1 MAFVYAGGRT
11 LSPRLVLL
19 SVLLGAVCLAPS
31 PLNAQTGAQA
41 LLPNFEKGPSQFP
54 NLIAPYK
61 AQPIPPLMLENS
73 PRLRDLIHDGKME
86 LSVSDAL
93 ALALENNLNIAV
105 QRFLRPIA
113 QVDVLRTQ
121 SGQAARGIPGA
132 LLPAG
137 LSVGAIGVGVNQ
149 FQGANGVGSAGGI
162 SGGGGA
168 VQVPQLGSFD
178 PSVTLN
184 GSWDRTVSPLN
195 TTTVAGVPQVTTYST
210 ALTGTY
216 TQLLPDGTSFLFSM
230 NAIRQSSTQ
239 QHLIYNPAVIT
250 RFSGGFNQ
258 PLLNG
263 FGFLPNKRFM
273 MVAQND
279 IRTSEELFRQQV
291 TAVVVQVTD
300 AYWDLAAARQA
311 VAAAER
317 SREAA
322 RTLFRQTQTM
332 QELGTAAALDVATA
346 SASLATGD
354 RDLIIAQTNF
364 QFQQAQLKNMLSKT
378 TDAQLDAAEIVT
390 TDQLPE
396 PSERDV
402 PQLQP
407 ALETAF
413 RQRPDLLAPAQ
424 DLKNQEISVGFTK
437 NGLLPSLSVFGLYA
451 GAGLAG
457 NTLLATAGTA
467 ESLQQDFVLQYPE
480 YAGGVSAVVPIRN
493 RSAQADNL
501 RARLERR
508 QLQVNLQN
516 TRQQV
521 SLEVRQ
527 AIIGLIQGRAQV
539 ESSHEAVKLANQ
551 TADAERK
558 KLQVGLSTAYNV
570 ILRDRDVMTALQ
582 ADIAA
587 VGTYA
592 KALVE
597 MDRSMGATLESN
609 GIELEEALSGDV
621 TKQPTP
627 SLRYPRY
634 TGVPET
640 KP

>member
-1 MAFVYAGGRT
+1 MAFVYGGGRT
-11 LSPRLVLL
+11 LSPRVALL
-19 SVLLGAVCLAPS
+19 SLFLCAICLVPAA
-31 PLNAQTGAQA
+31 LDAQSGGQA
-41 LLPNFEKGPSQFP
+41 LLPNYEKGPSQFP
-54 NLIAPYK
+54 NLIGPYK
-61 AQPIPPLMLENS
+61 EQPIPPLMLENS
-73 PRLRDLIHDGKME
+73 PRLHDLIHGGKMD
-86 LSVSDAL
+86 LSVADAL
-93 ALALENNLNIAV
+93 ALAIENNLNIAV

-113 QVDVLRTQ
+113 EVDVLRTK

-137 LSVGAIGVGVNQ
+137 LSIGAIGVGVNQ
-149 FQGANGVGSAGGI
+149 LQGANGVGSAGGI

-168 VQVPQLGSFD
+168 VQVPQVGAFD
-178 PSVTLN
+178 PSISLN
-184 GSWDRTVSPLN
+184 ASWDRTVSPLN
-195 TTTVAGVPQVTTYST
+195 TVLVAGMPQVVTYST
-210 ALTGTY
+210 ALTSTY
-216 TQLLPDGTSFLFSM
+216 TQLLPDGSSFLVSM

-239 QHLIYNPAVIT
+239 DYLIYNPAVIS
-250 RFSGGFNQ
+250 RFSVGFNQ

-263 FGFLPNKRFM
+263 FGLLPNKRFIL
-273 MVAQND
+273 VAQND
-279 IRTSEELFRQQV
+279 IKTSEELFRLQMTTV
-291 TAVVVQVTD
+291 TVQVTD
-300 AYWDLAAARQA
+300 AYWDLAASRQA

-322 RTLFRQTQTM
+322 QTLYRQSQTM
-332 QELGTAAALDVATA
+332 AELGTAAALDVATA
-346 SASLATGD
+346 NASLAAAD
-354 RDLIIAQTNF
+354 RDLIIARTNF
-364 QFQQAQLKNMLSKT
+364 QLQQTQLKNMLSKVA
-378 TDAQLDAAEIVT
+378 DPELDAAEIVT
-390 TDQLPE
+390 ADQLPE
-396 PSERDV
+396 PSDRDV
-402 PQLQP
+402 PELQP
-407 ALETAF
+407 ALEIAF

-424 DLKNQEISVGFTK
+424 DLKNQEISVAFTK
-437 NGLLPSLSVFGLYA
+437 NGLLPNVSLFGLYA

-457 NTLLATAGTA
+457 NTLLAPGGTLQ
-467 ESLQQDFVLQYPE
+467 SLNQDFVLQYPE
-480 YAGGVSAVVPIRN
+480 YSGGVSAVVPIRN
-493 RSAQADNL
+493 RSAQADNM

-508 QLQVNLQN
+508 QLQVNLQA

-539 ESSHEAVKLANQ
+539 ESSHEAVRLANQ

-597 MDRSMGATLESN
+597 MDRATGSILERD
-609 GIELEEALSGDV
+609 GIELSDALSGDV
-621 TKQPTP
+621 TKQPSP
-627 SLRYPRY
+627 PYRYPRY
-634 TGVPET
+634 TGVPES

>member
-1 MAFVYAGGRT
+1 M
-11 LSPRLVLL
+11 
-19 SVLLGAVCLAPS
+19 SVALRSRAIKVSFICCVCLEVPV
-31 PLNAQTGAQA
+31 LRAQFGAQA
-41 LLPNFEKGPSQFP
+41 LLPNYEQGPSQFP
-54 NLIAPYK
+54 NLIGPYK
-61 AQPIPPLMLENS
+61 EQPIPPLILENS
-73 PRLRDLIHDGKME
+73 PRLHDLIREGKMQ

-113 QVDVLRTQ
+113 EVDVLRTK
-121 SGQAARGIPGA
+121 SGQAARGITGA

-149 FQGANGVGSAGGI
+149 FQGASGVGSAGGI

-168 VQVPQLGSFD
+168 VQVPQVGAFD

-195 TTTVAGVPQVTTYST
+195 TLQVAGVPQVATYST
-210 ALTGTY
+210 AVTGTY
-216 TQLLPDGTSFLFSM
+216 TQMLPDGSSFLFSM

-239 QHLIYNPAVIT
+239 QHLIYNPAVIS
-250 RFSGGFNQ
+250 RFAMGFNQ

-263 FGFLPNKRFM
+263 FGLLPNKRFI

-291 TAVVVQVTD
+291 TNVVVQVTD
-300 AYWDLAAARQA
+300 AYWDLAASRQA

-322 RTLFRQTQTM
+322 QTLYRQSQTM
-332 QELGTAAALDVATA
+332 SELGTAAALDVATA
-346 SASLATGD
+346 NASLAAAD
-354 RDLIIAQTNF
+354 RDLIIARTNF
-364 QFQQAQLKNMLSKT
+364 QLQQTQLKNMLSKVA
-378 TDAQLDAAEIVT
+378 DAQLDAAEIVT

-396 PSERDV
+396 PSDRDV
-402 PQLQP
+402 PELQP
-407 ALETAF
+407 ALDTAF
-413 RQRPDLLAPAQ
+413 RQRPDLLAPEQ

-437 NGLLPSLSVFGLYA
+437 NGLLPTASVFGLYA

-457 NTLLATAGTA
+457 NTYKNNALLAAAGA
-467 ESLQQDFVLQYPE
+467 QQSLTQDFVADYPE
-480 YAGGVSAVVPIRN
+480 YSGGVSAVVPIRN

-501 RARLERR
+501 RARLEQR

-539 ESSHEAVKLANQ
+539 QSSHQAVNLANQ

-587 VGTYA
+587 VATYA

-597 MDRSMGATLESN
+597 MDRSMGATLERN
-609 GIELEEALSGDV
+609 GIELPDALSGEV
-621 TKQPTP
+621 TKPPTP
-627 SLRYPRY
+627 PLRYPRY

-640 KP
+640 KQ

>member
-1 MAFVYAGGRT
+1 MPAALDAQSGG
-11 LSPRLVLL
+11 
-19 SVLLGAVCLAPS
+19 
-31 PLNAQTGAQA
+31 QA
-41 LLPNFEKGPSQFP
+41 LLPNYEKGPSQFP
-54 NLIAPYK
+54 NLIGPYK
-61 AQPIPPLMLENS
+61 EQPIPPLMLENS
-73 PRLRDLIHDGKME
+73 PRLHDLIHGGKMD
-86 LSVSDAL
+86 LSVADAL
-93 ALALENNLNIAV
+93 ALAIENNLNIAV

-113 QVDVLRTQ
+113 EVDVLRTK

-137 LSVGAIGVGVNQ
+137 LSIGAIGVGVNQ
-149 FQGANGVGSAGGI
+149 LQGANGVGSAGGI

-168 VQVPQLGSFD
+168 VQVPQVGAFD
-178 PSVTLN
+178 PSISLN
-184 GSWDRTVSPLN
+184 ASWDRTVSPLN
-195 TTTVAGVPQVTTYST
+195 TVLVAGMPQVVTYST
-210 ALTGTY
+210 ALTSTY
-216 TQLLPDGTSFLFSM
+216 TQLLPDGSSFLVSM

-239 QHLIYNPAVIT
+239 DYLIYNPAVIS
-250 RFSGGFNQ
+250 RFSVGFNQ

-263 FGFLPNKRFM
+263 FGLLPNKRFIL
-273 MVAQND
+273 VAQND
-279 IRTSEELFRQQV
+279 IKTSEELFRLQMTTV
-291 TAVVVQVTD
+291 TVQVTD
-300 AYWDLAAARQA
+300 AYWDLAASRQA

-322 RTLFRQTQTM
+322 QTLYRQSQTM
-332 QELGTAAALDVATA
+332 AELGTAAALDVATA
-346 SASLATGD
+346 NASLAAAD
-354 RDLIIAQTNF
+354 RDLIIARTNF
-364 QFQQAQLKNMLSKT
+364 QLQQTQLKNMLSKVA
-378 TDAQLDAAEIVT
+378 DPELDAAEIVT
-390 TDQLPE
+390 ADQLPE
-396 PSERDV
+396 PSDRDV
-402 PQLQP
+402 PELQP
-407 ALETAF
+407 ALEIAF

-424 DLKNQEISVGFTK
+424 DLKNQEISVAFTK
-437 NGLLPSLSVFGLYA
+437 NGLLPNVSLFGLYA

-457 NTLLATAGTA
+457 NTLLAPGGTLQ
-467 ESLQQDFVLQYPE
+467 SLNQDFVLQYPE
-480 YAGGVSAVVPIRN
+480 YSGGVSAVVPIRN
-493 RSAQADNL
+493 RSAQADNM

-508 QLQVNLQN
+508 QLQVNLQA

-539 ESSHEAVKLANQ
+539 ESSHEAVRLANQ

-597 MDRSMGATLESN
+597 MDRATGSILERD
-609 GIELEEALSGDV
+609 GIELSDALSGDV
-621 TKQPTP
+621 TKQPSP
-627 SLRYPRY
+627 PYRYPRY
-634 TGVPET
+634 TGVPES